1 MYGLDTIGDGP
12 RKRGPADDSTGAT
25 TGRTNARRV
34 AVFLAVCALAFAGL
48 GAVAVSTSAAQ
59 ANGQITDVNVTTD
72 DPVTGDSVIV
82 ETTIANLES
91 SDGSLDVT
99 DVYLRTAP
107 GAETFVRV
115 EEVGA
120 LDPGGSV
127 TVPMSATFETAG
139 EKDLTVNVVVKGED
153 GTIKTYESPL
163 ILDVEE
169 PRVRAQLDAN
179 VDADDGQYGTTRL
192 DVTNAGNV
200 EFTDVRITASAND
213 TVIDRAYVF
222 DMDPETN
229 RTAVFDTRNVSNERV
244 TFEAAFRANDRSH
257 TATHTIDL
265 REREAVLGEM
275 LLTSVETTR
284 TATGVTLEGDA
295 SNVGGTD
302 AGSVLVEVRD
312 TAGVRP
318 VSPAGRYFVG
328 DVERGE
334 FATFELTAETPPNAS
349 SVPVEISYI
358 AENERV
364 RTTQRIDLAG
374 TGGVTPAAE
383 SGGGGGNAGGLP
395 IVAIAVG
402 LGAIAVLGT
411 GVYVWRRR

>member
-1 MYGLDTIGDGP
+1 M
-12 RKRGPADDSTGAT
+12 
-25 TGRTNARRV
+25 TGRTNVRRLV
-34 AVFLAVCALAFAGL
+34 LCMTVCAFAFAGL
-48 GAVAVSTSAAQ
+48 GVAAVSTSTAQ

-72 DPVTGDSVIV
+72 DPVTGDSVLI

-91 SDGSLDVT
+91 SGGSLDIT

-107 GAETFVRV
+107 GAKTFVRV
-115 EEVGA
+115 EEIGA

-127 TVPMSATFETAG
+127 TVPMSVTFETTG
-139 EKDLTVNVVVKGED
+139 EKDVTVNVVVKGDD

-169 PRVRAQLDAN
+169 PRVRAQLDAD
-179 VDADDGQYGTTRL
+179 VDNGRYGTTQL

-200 EFTDVRITASAND
+200 EFTDIELTASAD
-213 TVIDRAYVF
+213 GTVIDRTYIF
-222 DMDPETN
+222 DMGPETN

-244 TFEAAFRANDRSH
+244 TFEARFTANDRFH

-265 REREAVLGEM
+265 REREEVLGEV
-275 LLTSVETTR
+275 LLTSVEVTQ

-295 SNVGGTD
+295 SNIGGTD
-302 AGSVLVEVRD
+302 AGSVLVEVPD
-312 TAGVRP
+312 SADVRP
-318 VSPAGRYFVG
+318 VAPSGRYFVG
-328 DVERGE
+328 DVETGE
-334 FATFELTAETPPNAS
+334 FATFELTVEAPPNAS
-349 SVPVEISYI
+349 SVPVGISYI

-383 SGGGGGNAGGLP
+383 SGGGGGDNLGGLP
-395 IVAIAVG
+395 LVPIAIGLSVIVV
-402 LGAIAVLGT
+402 LGA
-411 GVYVWRRR
+411 GVYTWRRR

>member
-1 MYGLDTIGDGP
+1 M
-12 RKRGPADDSTGAT
+12 
-25 TGRTNARRV
+25 
-34 AVFLAVCALAFAGL
+34 AVCIAVCTLAFAGL
-48 GAVAVSTSAAQ
+48 GVVAVSTSAAQ

-107 GAETFVRV
+107 GAKTFVRV

-169 PRVRAQLDAN
+169 PRVRAQLDA
-179 VDADDGQYGTTRL
+179 DADDGQYGTTRL

-200 EFTDVRITASAND
+200 EFTDVRIAASANG

-222 DMDPETN
+222 DLDPETN
-229 RTAVFDTRNVSNERV
+229 RTAVFDTRSVSNERV
-244 TFEAAFRANDRSH
+244 TFEADFRANDRSH

-265 REREAVLGEM
+265 REREEVLGEM

-284 TATGVTLEGDA
+284 TATGVALEGDA

-302 AGSVLVEVRD
+302 AGSVLVEVPD
-312 TAGVRP
+312 TGGVRP
-318 VSPAGRYFVG
+318 VSPSGRYFVG
-328 DVERGE
+328 DVEKGE

-364 RTTQRIDLAG
+364 QTTQRIELAG

-383 SGGGGGNAGGLP
+383 SGSGGNAGGLP

>member
-12 RKRGPADDSTGAT
+12 RDPGPADDSTGAT
-25 TGRTNARRV
+25 TARTNVRRV
-34 AVFLAVCALAFAGL
+34 AVCIAVCALAFAGL
-48 GAVAVSTSAAQ
+48 GVVAVSTSAAQ
-59 ANGQITDVNVTTD
+59 ANGQIADVNVTTD
-72 DPVTGDSVIV
+72 SPVTDDSVIV

-107 GAETFVRV
+107 GAKTFVRV

-169 PRVRAQLDAN
+169 PRVRAQLDA
-179 VDADDGQYGTTRL
+179 DADDGQYGTTRL

-200 EFTDVRITASAND
+200 EFTDVRIAASANG

-222 DMDPETN
+222 DLDPETN

-244 TFEAAFRANDRSH
+244 TFEADFRANDRSH

-265 REREAVLGEM
+265 REREEVLGEM

-284 TATGVTLEGDA
+284 TATGVALEGDA

-302 AGSVLVEVRD
+302 AGSVLVEVPD
-312 TAGVRP
+312 TGGVRP
-318 VSPAGRYFVG
+318 VSPSGRYFVG
-328 DVERGE
+328 DVEKGE

-364 RTTQRIDLAG
+364 QTTQRIELAG

-383 SGGGGGNAGGLP
+383 SGSGGNAGGLP
-395 IVAIAVG
+395 IVAIGVG

>member
-1 MYGLDTIGDGP
+1 MYGLDTISDGL
-12 RKRGPADDSTGAT
+12 RGRSPADDLTVSM
-25 TGRTNARRV
+25 TGRTNVRRLV
-34 AVFLAVCALAFAGL
+34 LCMTVCAFAFAGL
-48 GAVAVSTSAAQ
+48 GVAAVSTSTAQ

-72 DPVTGDSVIV
+72 DPVTGDSVLI
-82 ETTIANLES
+82 ETTITNLES
-91 SDGSLDVT
+91 SDGSLDIT
-99 DVYLRTAP
+99 DIYLRTAP
-107 GAETFVRV
+107 GAKTFVRV

-127 TVPMSATFETAG
+127 TVPMSVTFETTG
-139 EKDLTVNVVVKGED
+139 EKDVTVNVVVKGDD

-169 PRVRAQLDAN
+169 PRVRAQLDAD
-179 VDADDGQYGTTRL
+179 VDNGRYGTTQL

-200 EFTDVRITASAND
+200 EFTDIELTASAD
-213 TVIDRAYVF
+213 GTVIDRTYIF

-244 TFEAAFRANDRSH
+244 TFEARFTANDRFH

-265 REREAVLGEM
+265 REREEVLGEV
-275 LLTSVETTR
+275 LLTSVEITQ

-295 SNVGGTD
+295 SNIGGTD
-302 AGSVLVEVRD
+302 AGSVLVEVPD
-312 TAGVRP
+312 SADVRP
-318 VSPAGRYFVG
+318 VAPSGRYFVG
-328 DVERGE
+328 DVETGE
-334 FATFELTAETPPNAS
+334 FATFELTVEAPPNAS

-383 SGGGGGNAGGLP
+383 SGGGEGDTLGGLP
-395 IVAIAVG
+395 LVPIAIGLSVIVV
-402 LGAIAVLGT
+402 LGA
-411 GVYVWRRR
+411 GVYTWRRR

>member
-1 MYGLDTIGDGP
+1 MYGLDTIGAGL
-12 RKRGPADDSTGAT
+12 RGRSPADDSAVSM
-25 TGRTNARRV
+25 TGRTNVRRLV
-34 AVFLAVCALAFAGL
+34 LCMTVCAFAFAGL
-48 GAVAVSTSAAQ
+48 GVAAVSTSTAQ

-72 DPVTGDSVIV
+72 DPVTGDSVLI

-91 SDGSLDVT
+91 SGGSLDIT

-107 GAETFVRV
+107 GAKTFVRV
-115 EEVGA
+115 EEIGA

-127 TVPMSATFETAG
+127 TVPMSVTFETTG
-139 EKDLTVNVVVKGED
+139 EKDVTVNVVVKGDD

-169 PRVRAQLDAN
+169 PRVRAQLDAD
-179 VDADDGQYGTTRL
+179 VDNGRYGTTQL

-200 EFTDVRITASAND
+200 EFTDIELTASAD
-213 TVIDRAYVF
+213 GTVIDRTYIF
-222 DMDPETN
+222 DMGPETN

-244 TFEAAFRANDRSH
+244 TFEARFTANDRFH

-265 REREAVLGEM
+265 QEREEVLGEV
-275 LLTSVETTR
+275 LLTSVEVTQ

-295 SNVGGTD
+295 SNIGGTD
-302 AGSVLVEVRD
+302 AGSVLVEVPD
-312 TAGVRP
+312 SADVRP
-318 VSPAGRYFVG
+318 VAPSGRYFVG
-328 DVERGE
+328 DVETGE
-334 FATFELTAETPPNAS
+334 FATFELTVEAPPNAS
-349 SVPVEISYI
+349 SVPVGISYI

-383 SGGGGGNAGGLP
+383 SGGGGGDNLGGLP
-395 IVAIAVG
+395 LVPIAIGLSVIVV
-402 LGAIAVLGT
+402 LGA
-411 GVYVWRRR
+411 GVYTWRRR